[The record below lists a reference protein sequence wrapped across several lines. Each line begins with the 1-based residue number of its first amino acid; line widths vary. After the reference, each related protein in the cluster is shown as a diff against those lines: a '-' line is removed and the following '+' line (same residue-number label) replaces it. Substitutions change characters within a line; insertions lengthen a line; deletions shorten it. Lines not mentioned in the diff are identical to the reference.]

1 MAARPSDG
9 VKPPIQPFD
18 EHGEKL
24 PLTILKIYPEMDR
37 LLAGVL
43 IRPKVLR
50 RRVEFG
56 DESWPRNWRRSR
68 K

>member
-1 MAARPSDG
+1 MATRPPAD
-9 VKPPIQPFD
+9 VKAIRQPIALTC
-18 EHGEKL
+18 EKST
-24 PLTILKIYPEMDR
+24 LTIPKIYPQMDR

-56 DESWPRNWRRSR
+56 D
-68 K
+68 